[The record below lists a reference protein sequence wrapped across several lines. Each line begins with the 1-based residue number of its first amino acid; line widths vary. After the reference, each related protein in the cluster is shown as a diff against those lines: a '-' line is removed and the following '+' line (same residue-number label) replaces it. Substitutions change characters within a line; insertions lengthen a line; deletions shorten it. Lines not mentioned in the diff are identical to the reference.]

1 MATPQTQ
8 RSVPEVLQDIVGNL
22 QDIIRSEFRLAKT
35 ELKEE
40 AAKAVTP
47 AATFGVGVV
56 FAFYGIGFLLLASVY
71 GLSTVMAGWLAALL
85 VGAILAVI
93 AIALM
98 SSSGKK
104 LKRLNPTPDKT
115 IQSLEENVQW
125 AKHQIK

>member
-56 FAFYGIGFLLLASVY
+56 LAFYGIGFLLLASVY
-71 GLSTVMAGWLAALL
+71 GLSTLMAGWLAALL
-85 VGAILAVI
+85 VGAILAII

-115 IQSLEENVQW
+115 MQSLEENVQW